1 MIDRFRKTML
11 KEGLLDEG
19 QKLLVACSGGAD
31 STALLHLLHQCGC
44 AIEVA
49 HVNYQL
55 RGKASD
61 EGEAFV
67 DQLCKDLD
75 LPFHVKRFDTQDLAD
90 AAKVGI
96 QELARKLRY
105 EWFDSLA
112 KKQGLTFIATAHHQD
127 DKIESY
133 LQHVLR
139 GSSLSG
145 FSSIPARRA
154 NVIRPLLNFTKKEI
168 LFFLSENQIQYI
180 EDESNQ
186 KLDYTRNKIRHQLIP
201 MMGEIH
207 EGFEKNVLRQMQ
219 MFEELNLLYEGFM
232 ENMGQRVLSA
242 EPGGLSI
249 DLAQFQ
255 DLAFK
260 RLLVMS
266 LAPQYG
272 FELKRVDEWLDL
284 VDSQNGKAIYS
295 ATHRVIKQ
303 RASLLITSLP
313 ATADSKE
320 ILIHEGQEALE
331 LESEGLLLLDYL
343 DFSEE
348 LLREA
353 KNNKDENTAY
363 FDAHRLSFP
372 LVLRRP
378 KTGDRFRALGMDG
391 SQLLSDFFTQKKISQ
406 LEKEEALVLESAG
419 EIIWIV
425 GLRSAHTVRL
435 TEETTRVLRLVQT
448 KKA

>member
-1 MIDRFRKTML
+1 MIDRFRKTL
-11 KEGLLDEG
+11 QKQGLLDDG

-75 LPFHVKRFDTQDLAD
+75 LPFHVKRFDTQVLAE

-96 QELARKLRY
+96 QELARTLRY
-105 EWFDSLA
+105 EWFESLA
-112 KKQGLTFIATAHHQD
+112 KTQGLTFIATAHHQD
-127 DKIESY
+127 DKIETY

-154 NVIRPLLNFTKKEI
+154 NVIRPLLDFTKKEI
-168 LFFLSENQIQYI
+168 LSFIKENKLAYV

-219 MFEELNLLYEGFM
+219 MFEELNLLYQGFM
-232 ENMGQRVLSA
+232 ENMGRRVLSA
-242 EPGGLSI
+242 DPGGLSI

-260 RLLVMS
+260 RLLIMS

-313 ATADSKE
+313 SASDSKE
-320 ILIHEGQEALE
+320 ILIHEGQETRE
-331 LESEGLLLLDYL
+331 LESLWLMSYL

-353 KNNKDENTAY
+353 KTNKDENTAY

-406 LEKEEALVLESAG
+406 PEKEAALVLESAG

-425 GLRSAHTVRL
+425 GMRSAHTVRL
-435 TEETTRVLRLVQT
+435 TEETTRVLRLVRT

>member
-1 MIDRFRKTML
+1 MIDRFRKTL
-11 KEGLLDEG
+11 QKQGLLDDG

-75 LPFHVKRFDTQDLAD
+75 LPFHVKCFDTQVLAE

-96 QELARKLRY
+96 QELARTLRY
-105 EWFDSLA
+105 EWFESLA
-112 KKQGLTFIATAHHQD
+112 KTQGLTFIATAHHQD
-127 DKIESY
+127 DKIETY

-154 NVIRPLLNFTKKEI
+154 NVIRPLLDFTKKEI
-168 LFFLSENQIQYI
+168 LSFIKENKLAYV

-219 MFEELNLLYEGFM
+219 MFEELNLLYQGFM
-232 ENMGQRVLSA
+232 ENMGRRVLSA
-242 EPGGLSI
+242 DPGGLSI

-260 RLLVMS
+260 RLLIMS

-313 ATADSKE
+313 SASDSKE
-320 ILIHEGQEALE
+320 ILIHEGQETLE
-331 LESEGLLLLDYL
+331 LESLWLMSYL

-353 KNNKDENTAY
+353 KTNKDENTAY

-378 KTGDRFRALGMDG
+378 KSGDRFRALGMDG

-406 LEKEEALVLESAG
+406 PEKEEALVLESAG

-425 GLRSAHTVRL
+425 GMRSAHTVRL
-435 TEETTRVLRLVQT
+435 TEETTRVLRLVRT

>member
-1 MIDRFRKTML
+1 M
-11 KEGLLDEG
+11 
-19 QKLLVACSGGAD
+19 
-31 STALLHLLHQCGC
+31 
-44 AIEVA
+44 
-49 HVNYQL
+49 
-55 RGKASD
+55 
-61 EGEAFV
+61 
-67 DQLCKDLD
+67 
-75 LPFHVKRFDTQDLAD
+75 
-90 AAKVGI
+90 
-96 QELARKLRY
+96 
-105 EWFDSLA
+105 
-112 KKQGLTFIATAHHQD
+112 
-127 DKIESY
+127 
-133 LQHVLR
+133 
-139 GSSLSG
+139 SG

-154 NVIRPLLNFTKKEI
+154 NVIRPLLDFTKKEI
-168 LFFLSENQIQYI
+168 LSFIKENKLAYV

-219 MFEELNLLYEGFM
+219 MFEELNLLYQGFM
-232 ENMGQRVLSA
+232 ENMGRRVLSA
-242 EPGGLSI
+242 DPGGLSI

-260 RLLVMS
+260 RLLIMS

-313 ATADSKE
+313 SASDSKE
-320 ILIHEGQEALE
+320 ILIHEGQETLE
-331 LESEGLLLLDYL
+331 LESLWLMSYL

-353 KNNKDENTAY
+353 KTNKDENTAY

-406 LEKEEALVLESAG
+406 PEKEAALVLESAG

-425 GLRSAHTVRL
+425 GMRSAHTVRL
-435 TEETTRVLRLVQT
+435 TEETTRVLRLVRT